1 MRVIGMPNIEDLIKK
16 AMQEGKFDNLPGK
29 GKKIHLEV
37 NPHADP
43 DWELAYTM
51 LKEAGYTLPWIE
63 TLQGIIKDIEAARE
77 NLRRDWQRYALDT
90 GQVSGAAGN
99 AADWERSQKE
109 FRARLEAINKRIR
122 DYNLQVPSVR
132 FQRQVL
138 DFEKEVQKV
147 KNR

>member
-1 MRVIGMPNIEDLIKK
+1 MPNIEDLIKK

-43 DWELAYTM
+43 DWELAYSM

-63 TLQGIIKDIEAARE
+63 TLQGIMQDIEAARE
-77 NLRRDWQRYALDT
+77 NLRRDWRMYAHDT
-90 GQVSGAAGN
+90 GQVGDAASN
-99 AADWERSQKE
+99 AANWERSQKA
-109 FRARLEAINKRIR
+109 FRAKLEAINKRIR
-122 DYNLQVPSVR
+122 DYNLQVPSER

-147 KNR
+147 IKRQGDS